1 MRASSIEEILHY
13 CEEFFP
19 GEPPEYFFDRN
30 PDNFPQILDMYRSV
44 RLGLNL
50 IERQNFPDRE
60 HLSLFSFLFQGLFH
74 MSEGGAHILQEQ
86 QPILLFLLLEY
97 VVWF

>member
-1 MRASSIEEILHY
+1 MRAESIEEILYY

-44 RLGLNL
+44 SHNV
-50 IERQNFPDRE
+50 E
-60 HLSLFSFLFQGLFH
+60 SKKKK
-74 MSEGGAHILQEQ
+74 
-86 QPILLFLLLEY
+86 
-97 VVWF
+97 V

>member
-1 MRASSIEEILHY
+1 MHFIPRLGKLMRAESIEEILYY

-44 RLGLNL
+44 GFNIR
-50 IERQNFPDRE
+50 ERRNAKFENQSSFIGEPTNVSMMTF
-60 HLSLFSFLFQGLFH
+60 FSSHF
-74 MSEGGAHILQEQ
+74 SR
-86 QPILLFLLLEY
+86 
-97 VVWF
+97 

>member
-1 MRASSIEEILHY
+1 MRAESIEEILYY

-44 RLGLNL
+44 SSVVK
-50 IERQNFPDRE
+50 
-60 HLSLFSFLFQGLFH
+60 LSKKGK
-74 MSEGGAHILQEQ
+74 
-86 QPILLFLLLEY
+86 
-97 VVWF
+97 V

>member
-1 MRASSIEEILHY
+1 MRAESVEEILYY

-44 RLGLNL
+44 
-50 IERQNFPDRE
+50 
-60 HLSLFSFLFQGLFH
+60 SFLHVMLNPRTKKFANQSSFIGERLK
-74 MSEGGAHILQEQ
+74 
-86 QPILLFLLLEY
+86 
-97 VVWF
+97 

>member
-1 MRASSIEEILHY
+1 MRAESIEEILYY

-44 RLGLNL
+44 SVLLHNVKSKNRKVWKSIL
-50 IERQNFPDRE
+50 I
-60 HLSLFSFLFQGLFH
+60 
-74 MSEGGAHILQEQ
+74 
-86 QPILLFLLLEY
+86 Y
-97 VVWF
+97 W

>member
-1 MRASSIEEILHY
+1 MRAESIEEILFY

-44 RLGLNL
+44 S
-50 IERQNFPDRE
+50 
-60 HLSLFSFLFQGLFH
+60 LSLLHNVKSKRREVWK
-74 MSEGGAHILQEQ
+74 SIL
-86 QPILLFLLLEY
+86 IY
-97 VVWF
+97 W

>member
-1 MRASSIEEILHY
+1 MSQYYDNAFYRLGKLMRAESIEEILYY

-44 RLGLNL
+44 SVYFSTFMLNPRG
-50 IERQNFPDRE
+50 EKFGNQ
-60 HLSLFSFLFQGLFH
+60 SSFIG
-74 MSEGGAHILQEQ
+74 EQ
-86 QPILLFLLLEY
+86 LK
-97 VVWF
+97 

>member
-1 MRASSIEEILHY
+1 MNFRFRPSHPLTFGSCYHIWKFDNWYYDNAFYRLGKLMRASSIEEILHY

-44 RLGLNL
+44 
-50 IERQNFPDRE
+50 
-60 HLSLFSFLFQGLFH
+60 SFLKLN
-74 MSEGGAHILQEQ
+74 
-86 QPILLFLLLEY
+86 
-97 VVWF
+97 